1 MYESL
6 FLNARW
12 RSRRESLDQCADRA
26 RPFFRELA
34 ELHKS
39 FGQWSKLGT
48 IKREALADKLPPEPG
63 NIRDLLAKGRN
74 HYDVDNRV
82 IEDLGY
88 SLYLWNCLEK
98 PDGINLRISCGCYPP
113 PHMPFPNECFIKF
126 SPVQGA
132 SASELAKIDKILAV
146 AGVMVRYWDPD
157 YLCVSTH
164 RLDELALPERSE
176 FTGVRPG
183 WLTYISD
190 KWGKV
195 PALPEPYRLA
205 PMGGTGQV
213 VLIDGI
219 EGATA
224 TDLKCIESI
233 RQLWDRLYASGL
245 VLKHR
250 GERWIALPPFGTPV
264 K

>member
-1 MYESL
+1 MLESL

-26 RPFFRELA
+26 WPFFRELA
-34 ELHKS
+34 GLHEL
-39 FGQWSKLGT
+39 FGQWSKLGKT
-48 IKREALADKLPPEPG
+48 KHKALANKLSPESAE
-63 NIRDLLAKGRN
+63 IRDLLAKGRN
-74 HYDVDNRV
+74 HYDVDHRV

-88 SLYLWNCLEK
+88 SLYLWNCMDR
-98 PDGINLRISCGCYPP
+98 PDAISLRISCGSYPP
-113 PHMPFPNECFIKF
+113 PHMPFPNECFIKL

-132 SASELAKIDKILAV
+132 SKSELARIDKLLAM
-146 AGVMVRYWDPD
+146 AEVMVRHWDPD
-157 YLCVSTH
+157 YICVSTH
-164 RLDELALPERSE
+164 AVDESALPDRSE

-195 PALPEPYRLA
+195 PALPEPYRLV
-205 PMGGTGQV
+205 PMGGAGQM

-224 TDLKCIESI
+224 TNPECIELI
-233 RQLWDRLYASGL
+233 RQLWNHLYAAGL
-245 VLKHR
+245 VLKHC
-250 GERWIALPPFGTPV
+250 GQRWIALPPIGTPV
-264 K
+264 H